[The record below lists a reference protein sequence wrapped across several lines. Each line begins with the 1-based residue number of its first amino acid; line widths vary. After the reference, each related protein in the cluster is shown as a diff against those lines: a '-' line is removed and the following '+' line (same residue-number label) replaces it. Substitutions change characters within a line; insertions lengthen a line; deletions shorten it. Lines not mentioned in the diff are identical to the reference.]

1 MTTTDMAMFSIF
13 IVALIAMR
21 MIWLETIKDNE
32 NDHK

>member
-13 IVALIAMR
+13 ILGMIVMR

-32 NDHK
+32 NEHK